1 MKKKRTRLSADERRK
16 QIVSVATELF
26 SKKGFHGTKTREISQ
41 AGNVSEAMIFRLFE
55 TKEKLYE
62 AIVESQLD
70 EYVVSFP
77 SDQAAKKDDYGVFYS
92 IARSIL
98 LEGEN
103 TTLYRL
109 LMYSVLEEGKLADI
123 YLKNPKLPIKD
134 FINYIQQRI
143 EDNAFK
149 QMNSCLVASSFVGAC
164 VHYIIGKRM
173 LEITCGVDEI
183 SAAVT
188 LLFLQGLQK

>member
-1 MKKKRTRLSADERRK
+1 M
-16 QIVSVATELF
+16 
-26 SKKGFHGTKTREISQ
+26 
-41 AGNVSEAMIFRLFE
+41 
-55 TKEKLYE
+55 
-62 AIVESQLD
+62 
-70 EYVVSFP
+70 
-77 SDQAAKKDDYGVFYS
+77 
-92 IARSIL
+92 

-109 LMYSVLEEGKLADI
+109 LMYRVLEEGKLADV
-123 YLKNPKLPIKD
+123 YLKNPKAPIKD

-173 LEITCGVDEI
+173 LEIAYGVDEI

>member
-1 MKKKRTRLSADERRK
+1 
-16 QIVSVATELF
+16 
-26 SKKGFHGTKTREISQ
+26 
-41 AGNVSEAMIFRLFE
+41 
-55 TKEKLYE
+55 
-62 AIVESQLD
+62 
-70 EYVVSFP
+70 
-77 SDQAAKKDDYGVFYS
+77 
-92 IARSIL
+92 
-98 LEGEN
+98 
-103 TTLYRL
+103 
-109 LMYSVLEEGKLADI
+109 MYSVLEEGKLADI